1 MGKTILFFNTVTTL
15 QQEVAKNMHS
25 CAQEVGFGWP
35 DVFIIG
41 MAMLFLLFVVKWTI
55 INGIKGL
62 FHNFTL
68 RTQRKYD
75 IEDQK
80 RKQDIMDEK
89 LKQKRELTDNLLNHL
104 KEKPEFNNKYVEVL
118 EKLIGIANDNNSK

>member
-1 MGKTILFFNTVTTL
+1 MGKIILFLDTVTMTYKGIAN
-15 QQEVAKNMHS
+15 EVHS
-25 CAQEVGFGWP
+25 CAQEMGFGWP

-41 MAMLFLLFVVKWTI
+41 MALLFTLFLLKWTI
-55 INGIKGL
+55 INGINAL

-80 RKQDIMDEK
+80 RKQDIIDK
-89 LKQKRELTDNLLNHL
+89 RWKQKRELTDNLLNHL
-104 KEKPEFNNKYVEVL
+104 KEKPELNNKYVEVL